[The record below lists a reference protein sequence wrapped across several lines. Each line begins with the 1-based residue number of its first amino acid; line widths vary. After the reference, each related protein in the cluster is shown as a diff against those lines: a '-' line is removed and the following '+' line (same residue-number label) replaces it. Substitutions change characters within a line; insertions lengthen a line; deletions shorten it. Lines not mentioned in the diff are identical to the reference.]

1 MHSSKNDIVCSA
13 LPCDDDD
20 DDDEDEDDD
29 DDDVVVVVV
38 VVVVISHY
46 VDACRNYNF

>member
-1 MHSSKNDIVCSA
+1 MHGSKNDIVCSA
-13 LPCDDDD
+13 FPCDDDD
-20 DDDEDEDDD
+20 DDD

-38 VVVVISHY
+38 VVSHY